1 MKYLICQD
9 WENTANNHAGM
20 KHLCNLLKDKFYNE
34 YHVVVLK
41 EIKSTTPT
49 FFNRL
54 KNKILFKIVIPLRN
68 ICVALNIVWKLKD
81 GDEVFLLEYMEKLS
95 PQIYFATIIKKCKP
109 QVKIA
114 GLVHLTPHAL
124 NDFFTDREIKRW
136 SAPLDTFITL
146 GSSLSKYLVNKG
158 ISLSKIKTSY
168 HYVDLDYYKKPE
180 VQDVANWKA
189 NVIVMGNQRRN
200 YEVLVKIIESN
211 PEVSF
216 TICKGMSNIDY
227 LFSAL
232 DNVKL
237 VGFVKEDVL
246 RKLMSEADISLNIM
260 YDTVGSNVI
269 TTSMAMGLAI
279 VTSDVGSIRDY
290 CNENEA
296 IFCNNE
302 DVDSFSM
309 AIAQLSQN
317 RERLL
322 KMKRAAIL
330 KAHNFK
336 VEIFHDSLKFK
347 KEE

>member
-41 EIKSTTPT
+41 EIKNRKPT

-54 KNKILFKIVIPLRN
+54 KNKILFKVVIPLIN
-68 ICVALNIVWKLKD
+68 IYLALKIVWKLKD
-81 GDEVFLLEYMEKLS
+81 SDEVFLLEYMERLS

-109 QVKIA
+109 KVKIS

-124 NDFFTDREIKRW
+124 DDFFTDREIKRW
-136 SAPLDTFITL
+136 MVPLDTVITL
-146 GSSLSKYLVNKG
+146 GSSLSQYFTNKG
-158 ISLSKIKTSY
+158 ISFSKIKTLY
-168 HYVDLDYYKKPE
+168 HYVDLDYYR
-180 VQDVANWKA
+180 KA
-189 NVIVMGNQRRN
+189 EKLDKFNDKVNVISMGNQKRN
-200 YEVLVKIIESN
+200 YEILVKIIKAN
-211 PEVSF
+211 PEVNF
-216 TICKGMSNIDY
+216 TICKGVRDIDY

-246 RKLMSEADISLNIM
+246 KKLMSEADISLNVM
-260 YDTVGSNVI
+260 DDTVGSNVI

-309 AIAQLSQN
+309 AIVQLSQN
-317 RERLL
+317 QERLI
-322 KMKRAAIL
+322 KMKEAATL
-330 KAHNFK
+330 KAQNFK
-336 VEIFHDSLKFK
+336 IEKFHERL
-347 KEE
+347 